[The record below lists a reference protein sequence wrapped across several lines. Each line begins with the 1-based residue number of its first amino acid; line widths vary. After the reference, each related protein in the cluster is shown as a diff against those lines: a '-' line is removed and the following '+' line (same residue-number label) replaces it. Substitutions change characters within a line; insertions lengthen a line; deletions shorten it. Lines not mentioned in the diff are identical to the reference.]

1 MRTDDDLDPR
11 VRRTQ
16 RDVVQAASE
25 LLLEEGWF
33 ALTHAAVA
41 SRAGYSKATLYNHWP
56 DPADLGRAAFLHACA
71 TPHHEP
77 TGDLRTDL
85 IGELTAFSDALVN
98 HHLARVIAALV
109 EMSASDPASA
119 EVLATFQAEGSA
131 PMRQIL
137 VDNGYTG
144 ETGDVMLEILSG
156 AVLYRSMLLQQAPTA
171 DHIELLVDTALA
183 NSER

>member
-77 TGDLRTDL
+77 TGDPRTDL
-85 IGELTAFSDALVN
+85 IGERTPHLVR
-98 HHLARVIAALV
+98 LRQVLGVVDDDELSRRARQGIV
-109 EMSASDPASA
+109 E
-119 EVLATFQAEGSA
+119 
-131 PMRQIL
+131 
-137 VDNGYTG
+137 
-144 ETGDVMLEILSG
+144 G
-156 AVLYRSMLLQQAPTA
+156 ARLRP
-171 DHIELLVDTALA
+171 
-183 NSER
+183 RG